1 LKLLCG
7 YGACHE
13 LSGRGHRD
21 LFYLWHRDG
30 PLADGREPC
39 IFTGIL
45 FRRIACGASRNYV
58 ANMFTSI
65 AMDKALQLRA
75 LARCGGYDGHVSV
88 RATLAAQLVP
98 DPGEEAVSPYV
109 WSRGFKQ
116 IDVVAI
122 QRSRRRH
129 RISRAISSSK

>member
-1 LKLLCG
+1 MNFPAVASAICFI
-7 YGACHE
+7 
-13 LSGRGHRD
+13 SGIAMGLWPTAANRASSPG
-21 LFYLWHRDG
+21 FYFGGLPAR
-30 PLADGREPC
+30 
-39 IFTGIL
+39 
-45 FRRIACGASRNYV
+45 ASRNYV
-58 ANMFTSI
+58 AHMFTSI
-65 AMDKALQLRA
+65 AMEKALPLRA
-75 LARCGGYDGHVSV
+75 LARCGGYDGQVSV

-116 IDVVAI
+116 IDVLAI